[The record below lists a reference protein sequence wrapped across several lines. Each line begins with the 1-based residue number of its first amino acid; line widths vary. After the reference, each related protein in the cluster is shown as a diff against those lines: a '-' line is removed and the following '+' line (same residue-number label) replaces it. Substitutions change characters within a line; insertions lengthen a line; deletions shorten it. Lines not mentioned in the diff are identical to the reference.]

1 MDTGNIRINRQRLLD
16 RIAELAQIGAIEGGG
31 VCRLALTDED
41 KAGRDL
47 VVSWMRELGL
57 HVTIDQAGNVIA
69 VRPDSQGRVDTPAII
84 TGSHIDT
91 VGTGGRYDGALGVLA
106 GLEVMACLNDADVE
120 TPCPMA
126 VGFFTNEEGVRFQP
140 DMMGSMVHQG
150 HLPLDI
156 MLGASDRDGKIFHE
170 ELTRIGY
177 AGDVPVN
184 SLKARAFVELHVEQG
199 PILEQEG
206 IEIGAVEWVQ
216 GLSWRE
222 YTFYGVSNHAGTTPM
237 HLRNDA
243 GYAASELAVFAR
255 KLALDMA
262 GDQVVTT
269 GTIILTPNLVNVVPK
284 QAIVDLDIRNTDNDL
299 LIEAENRLDEFAE
312 AAAAREGLTVTTKP
326 LARYD
331 PTPFDPAVVDLV
343 AASAEAFGQT
353 MRRMPSGAGH
363 DAQAFAPNCPTGMIF
378 VPSVGGISHNVK
390 EFTEGTHIE
399 AGANILLHT
408 LLGLAG
414 QPTRPK

>member
-1 MDTGNIRINRQRLLD
+1 MDNLRINRQRLLH
-16 RIAELAQIGAIEGGG
+16 RIAELAKIGGIDGGG

-47 VVSWMRELGL
+47 VVQWMRDLDL
-57 HVTIDQAGNVIA
+57 DVSIDQVGNVIG
-69 VRPDSQGRVDTPAII
+69 VRADKSGNRNTPAVL

-91 VGTGGRYDGALGVLA
+91 VGTGGRYDGTLGVLA
-106 GLEVMACLNDADVE
+106 GLEIIETLNDAGTE
-120 TPCPMA
+120 TTCPVA

-150 HLPLDI
+150 HLPLDG
-156 MLGASDRDGKIFHE
+156 MLDSTDRDGLSFDA

-184 SLKARAFVELHVEQG
+184 AVRARAFVELHVEQG

-206 IEIGAVEWVQ
+206 LQVGAVEGVQ

-222 YTFYGVSNHAGTTPM
+222 YTFDGVSNHAGTTPM

-243 GYAASELAVFAR
+243 GHAASALAVFAR
-255 KLALDMA
+255 NLALEMG
-262 GDQVVTT
+262 GDQVATV

-284 QAIVDLDIRNTDNDL
+284 QAIVTIDVRNTDNDL
-299 LIEAENRLDEFAE
+299 LIEAEDRLDAE
-312 AAAAREGLTVTTKP
+312 SKRLGQQESLSVTAKS

-331 PTPFDPAVVDLV
+331 PTPFDPGVVDLV
-343 AASAEAFGQT
+343 ASSAEEMGCSV
-353 MRRMPSGAGH
+353 RRMPSGAGH

-378 VPSVGGISHNVK
+378 VPSVGGISHNVA
-390 EFTEGTHIE
+390 EFTEDADIE
-399 AGANILLHT
+399 AGANILLRT
-408 LLGLAG
+408 VLRL
-414 QPTRPK
+414 TERMSDS